1 MQALSDLCNRAKS
14 FPLNLHQQQSSLS
27 NQSLYEEL
35 DAQAARLFSKEDESV
50 LNFLEL
56 NSNAIDFRPR
66 SITTESQLRTH
77 LGLTTST
84 KTFDPRCRFLFVQS
98 IKGSTRGELQVCYN
112 LMSAERSGS
121 GPSDW
126 SVRPFAVHHTLDMI
140 NIRANWIIIKGNDN
154 MKDFFEKATTG
165 QGHTNFSSFDTLD
178 RSFAASLA
186 AHLVFCG
193 WAAERWRW
201 YINNLEDQFQNFSRK
216 TLTAPVIAASKP
228 GFPFIKDDFQTQ
240 HRNDNSKTSGAI
252 AARLTRTQKWIA
264 KKFPISIPKP
274 VSPVQLTY
282 TDPDSG
288 LSQPLPPHITLNSAP
303 GPAAQPS
310 RPIFE
315 NMEEQDFSFAKL
327 QKIQYIEEKAH
338 EALLTIRLN
347 VNVITQL
354 QQYYS
359 TVPKTKHFPQS
370 ILRTFKDDLNQF
382 RLRINTILNDLQI
395 QTLRLETLLRLL
407 DNRKTL
413 LHSILEYRNTEIN
426 KLSNK
431 NMVSMTEDMN
441 DIARKTKIETVSM
454 KVITVVT
461 LFFLPGTFISTLMS
475 TAIFQPSASNENT
488 AQHPGP
494 NPYAHLSPLQVYLAI
509 SLPLTFVTIV
519 VWAFLHWIE
528 KRKEKIKAQAYRLDS
543 SLRV

>member
-1 MQALSDLCNRAKS
+1 MLM
-14 FPLNLHQQQSSLS
+14 FP
-27 NQSLYEEL
+27 
-35 DAQAARLFSKEDESV
+35 R
-50 LNFLEL
+50 
-56 NSNAIDFRPR
+56 
-66 SITTESQLRTH
+66 
-77 LGLTTST
+77 
-84 KTFDPRCRFLFVQS
+84 FVQS
-98 IKGSTRGELQVCYN
+98 IKGSTRERLQATREMLMLCFTYFRVMPEFIGFLFSFGHQSHAQNPYFSSFRQSTNLFDSNQPLIIPELNWSGGELQVCYN

-413 LHSILEYRNTEIN
+413 VYPTYVSISQIP
-426 KLSNK
+426 KLNFVMSSSTASSN
-431 NMVSMTEDMN
+431 
-441 DIARKTKIETVSM
+441 IET
-454 KVITVVT
+454 
-461 LFFLPGTFISTLMS
+461 
-475 TAIFQPSASNENT
+475 Q
-488 AQHPGP
+488 
-494 NPYAHLSPLQVYLAI
+494 
-509 SLPLTFVTIV
+509 
-519 VWAFLHWIE
+519 
-528 KRKEKIKAQAYRLDS
+528 R
-543 SLRV
+543 